1 MLNALGII
9 NVIENEQILGALSEN
24 RPYAAVPID
33 GRYRIIDYPLSNMVN
48 AGIKSVGIFTHY
60 KMGSLIA
67 HLKNGREWNLDTKRR
82 GLFFLS
88 PDFSKY
94 IFSPNKWDISHFTS
108 RLGYIQS
115 STRKYALIS
124 GCNMICNIDFQK
136 VRDFHEER
144 GADITIVCKEIAPE
158 EKEKFDPCLLLDITE
173 DRRVH
178 QIKNV
183 NGPASG
189 HEHICLEMFLLSR
202 KLLLDIIE
210 ECTKQNKWDLIQDG
224 MIRNSRN
231 LKVVAYPFSGYLA
244 KINSIS
250 NYFDHHMDLLNLR
263 VWQELFYQS
272 GPIITKTKDSAPTKY
287 TGKASVHNSL
297 VSNDCIIAGEIENSV
312 IFRGAKAE
320 QGSVIKNSLVLQK
333 CIIEEGAQLEYA
345 ILDKGVHISKGKI
358 IKGTKE
364 HPAVIKKNDRI

>member
-9 NVIENEQILGALSEN
+9 NVIENDQVLGEVSES
-24 RPYAAVPID
+24 RPFAAVPID
-33 GRYRIIDYPLSNMVN
+33 GRYRIIDFPLSNMVN

-115 STRKYALIS
+115 STRKYVLIS
-124 GCNMICNIDFQK
+124 GCNMICNIDYHK

-144 GADITIVCKEIAPE
+144 GADITIVCKRISPE
-158 EKEKFDPCLLLDITE
+158 ERKKFEPCLLMDVNE
-173 DRRVH
+173 DQQVH
-178 QIKNV
+178 QFKAANEQ
-183 NGPASG
+183 SMD
-189 HEHICLEMFLLSR
+189 HEHLCLDMFFLSR
-202 KLLLDIIE
+202 DLLLEIID
-210 ECTKQNKWDLIQDG
+210 ECAKQNKWDLVQDG
-224 MIRNSRN
+224 FIRNSRN
-231 LKVVAYPFSGYLA
+231 LKVVAYPFTGYLA

-250 NYFDHHMDLLNLR
+250 NYFNHHMDLLNLDVR
-263 VWQELFYQS
+263 RELFYQA
-272 GPIITKTKDSAPTKY
+272 GPILTKAKDSAPTRY
-287 TGKASVHNSL
+287 TKDSSVHNSL

-312 IFRGAKAE
+312 IFRSIKADR
-320 QGSVIKNSLVLQK
+320 GSVIKNSVILPK
-333 CIIEEGAQLEYA
+333 CTIEEGVELEYA
-345 ILDKGVHISKGKI
+345 ILDKGVHITKGKT
-358 IKGTKE
+358 IKGSKE
-364 HPAVIKKNDRI
+364 HPVVIRKNDQL